1 MTGNPWKM
9 TAIGMA
15 LVVTTAL
22 VTGVVVANRSKPDER
37 PATSQRAD
45 AAGAATAKPVG
56 AITPE
61 PATRPATPAHAQAP
75 ASAVPKAAVVKAC
88 NEQAAAATGPRD
100 KTVDTVKDGAVGAL
114 LGAAVGAAGGAIAD
128 GGKGAGKGAAI
139 GGLVGGGAG
148 ALYGLNEN
156 RKHDAA
162 YRDAYAGCL
171 RARGY
176 SA

>member
-1 MTGNPWKM
+1 MTGNPWKL

-22 VTGVVVANRSKPDER
+22 VTGVVVANRSKPEER
-37 PATSQRAD
+37 PA
-45 AAGAATAKPVG
+45 AKSIG
-56 AITPE
+56 AITSE
-61 PATRPATPAHAQAP
+61 PAARPATPASATAP
-75 ASAVPKAAVVKAC
+75 APAVPKAAVVKAC
-88 NEQAAAATGPRD
+88 NEQAATASGPRD

-162 YRDAYAGCL
+162 YRDAYASCL

-176 SA
+176 RA

>member
-22 VTGVVVANRSKPDER
+22 VTGVVVANRSKPEER
-37 PATSQRAD
+37 PAKSIGATTS
-45 AAGAATAKPVG
+45 
-56 AITPE
+56 E
-61 PATRPATPAHAQAP
+61 PAARPAAPAHATAP
-75 ASAVPKAAVVKAC
+75 TPAVPKAAVVKAC
-88 NEQAAAATGPRD
+88 NEQAATASGPRD
-100 KTVDTVKDGAVGAL
+100 KTLDTVKDGAVGAL

-162 YRDAYAGCL
+162 YRDAYASCL

-176 SA
+176 RA